1 MQITDLLKRESV
13 ELNGSAASKKD
24 VLEQVIALMVKQ
36 GNIADPAEYTRKVFA
51 REEEGSTG
59 VGEGVAI
66 PHAKT
71 PAVTRPGLAF
81 LRCLDGVEF
90 DSLDGQPAK
99 LFFLIAA
106 PDTEDNVHLEVLSR
120 LSTLLMDPDFIDALL
135 AVQDVDALY
144 ALIAKAEAEKFPEE
158 KAEPEAPAASPEAA
172 PDESPAPETPAL
184 QILAVTACPTGIAHT
199 YMAAESLEQ
208 HAKKRGISIKVETN
222 GQSGVKH
229 ALTAEEIAAAQG
241 IIVAADKYV
250 PMNRFKGKRVV
261 IVKVADGIN
270 KADELLDRALSGTAP
285 VFEGE
290 TGGPE
295 AEGTQEESGARRV
308 YKHLMNG
315 VSHMLPFVIGGGIL
329 IALAFLFDMGAAGTA
344 QFGSSTPLAAF
355 FKQVG
360 GLAFSFMMPM
370 LAGFIAASIADR
382 PGLLVGFVAGAMA
395 STGGSGFFGALAG
408 GFVAGYLIL
417 ALKKCLGFLPES
429 LENIKP
435 ILLYPVLGLIIMG
448 GLMVLAIN
456 PVMGLVNTW
465 VNGTL
470 SAMSGS
476 SKILMGLI
484 LGGMM
489 SIDFGGPLNKAAYV
503 FGTASLAGA
512 NGAAVSSPF
521 MASVMVGGMV
531 PPLAIAVACLLFPK
545 KFTEKER
552 SGAVSNFI
560 MGLSFITEGAIP
572 FAAEDPVRVIPAC
585 AIGAALAGALSMFFG
600 CTLPTPHGG
609 IFVLGVVQNWPM
621 YLVSLAAGTAAG
633 AVLLG
638 FLKKNV

>member
-13 ELNGSAASKKD
+13 ELDGSAADKKD
-24 VLEQVIALMVKQ
+24 ALEKLVALMVKQ
-36 GNIADPAEYTRKVFA
+36 GNIADAEEYKKKVFA
-51 REEEGSTG
+51 REEDGSTG

-71 PAVTRPGLAF
+71 AAVTRPGLAF
-81 LRCLDGVEF
+81 MRCRDGVEF

-106 PDTEDNVHLEVLSR
+106 PDTRDNVHLDVLSR
-120 LSTLLMDPDFIDALL
+120 LSTLLMDPDFIDGLM
-135 AVQDVDALY
+135 AVDSVDGLY
-144 ALIAKAEAEKFPEE
+144 DLIAGAEKEKFPEE
-158 KAEPEAPAASPEAA
+158 ETEK
-172 PDESPAPETPAL
+172 ETPAGGEEVKP
-184 QILAVTACPTGIAHT
+184 QGYQVLAVTACPTGIAHT

-208 HAKKRGISIKVETN
+208 HAARRGISIKVETN
-222 GQSGVKH
+222 GQSGVKN
-229 ALTAEEIAAAQG
+229 ALTAEDIAGATG

-270 KADELLDRALSGTAP
+270 KADQLLDEALSGTAP

-290 TGGPE
+290 EGGTSAPE
-295 AEGTQEESGARRV
+295 REAAEESQARKA

-344 QFGSSTPLAAF
+344 KFGSSTPLAKF
-355 FKQVG
+355 FKDVG

-395 STGGSGFFGALAG
+395 AGGGSGFFGALVG
-408 GFVAGYLIL
+408 GFAAGYLIL
-417 ALKKCLGFLPES
+417 GVKKALGFLPDS
-429 LENIKP
+429 LENLKP
-435 ILLYPVLGLIIMG
+435 ILLYPVLGLMIMG
-448 GLMVLAIN
+448 ALMVLVIN
-456 PVMGLVNTW
+456 PVMGAVNQW
-465 VNGTL
+465 VNGGLT
-470 SAMSGS
+470 SMSGG
-476 SKILMGLI
+476 SKVLLGLV

-512 NGAAVSSPF
+512 DGQAVSSPF
-521 MASVMVGGMV
+521 MASVMIGGMV
-531 PPLAIAVACLLFPK
+531 PPLAIAVACRMFPK
-545 KFTEKER
+545 KFTEQQR
-552 SGAVSNFI
+552 NSSLTNFV

-572 FAAEDPVRVIPAC
+572 FAAEDPSRVIPAC
-585 AIGAALAGALSMFFG
+585 CIGAAVAGALSMVFG
-600 CTLPTPHGG
+600 CTIPAPHGG
-609 IFVLGVVQNWPM
+609 IFVFGVVHNWPM
-621 YLVSLAAGTAAG
+621 YLVSLAVGTGVG

-638 FLKKNV
+638 VLKKNK

>member
-13 ELNGSAASKKD
+13 ELNGSATDKKD
-24 VLEQVIALMVKQ
+24 ALEKMVALMVKQ
-36 GNIADPAEYTRKVFA
+36 GNIADPEEYKKRVFA

-71 PAVTRPGLAF
+71 AAVTKPGLAF
-81 LRCLDGVEF
+81 MRVKDGVEF

-106 PDTEDNVHLEVLSR
+106 PDTKDNVHLDVLSR
-120 LSTLLMDPDFIDALL
+120 LSTLLMDPDFIDGLM
-135 AVQDVDALY
+135 AVDSVDGLY
-144 ALIAKAEAEKFPEE
+144 DLIAKAEKEKFPDEE
-158 KAEPEAPAASPEAA
+158 AKEEAPAAEEAKPEGY
-172 PDESPAPETPAL
+172 
-184 QILAVTACPTGIAHT
+184 QVLAVTACPTGIAHT

-208 HAKKRGISIKVETN
+208 HAAKRGISIKVETN
-222 GQSGVKH
+222 GQSGVKN
-229 ALTAEEIAAAQG
+229 ALTADDIANATG

-270 KADELLDRALSGTAP
+270 KADQLLDEALSGHAP

-290 TGGPE
+290 QGGAAAAGAE
-295 AEGTQEESGARRV
+295 AAAAEESQARKA

-344 QFGSSTPLAAF
+344 NFGSSTPLAKF
-355 FKQVG
+355 FKDVG

-395 STGGSGFFGALAG
+395 ASGGSGFFGALVG
-408 GFVAGYLIL
+408 GFAAGYLIL
-417 ALKKCLGFLPES
+417 VLKKFLSFLPDS
-429 LENIKP
+429 LENLKP
-435 ILLYPVLGLIIMG
+435 ILLYPVLGLMIMG
-448 GLMVLAIN
+448 TLMVLVIN
-456 PVMGLVNTW
+456 PVMGAVNQW
-465 VNGTL
+465 VNGGLT
-470 SAMSGS
+470 SMSGG
-476 SKILMGLI
+476 SKVLLGLV

-512 NGAAVSSPF
+512 DGQAVSSPF
-521 MASVMVGGMV
+521 MASVMIGGMV
-531 PPLAIAVACLLFPK
+531 PPLAIAVACRLFPK
-545 KFTEKER
+545 KFTEQER
-552 SGAVSNFI
+552 SSSLTNFV

-572 FAAEDPVRVIPAC
+572 FAAEDPSRVIPAC
-585 AIGAALAGALSMFFG
+585 CIGAAVAGALSMVFG
-600 CTLPTPHGG
+600 CTIPAPHGG
-609 IFVLGVVQNWPM
+609 IFVFGVVHNWPM
-621 YLVSLAAGTAAG
+621 YLVSLAVGTGVG

-638 FLKKNV
+638 VLKKNK

>member
-13 ELNGSAASKKD
+13 ELDGSAADKKD
-24 VLEQVIALMVKQ
+24 ALEKLVALMVKQ
-36 GNIADPAEYTRKVFA
+36 GNIADAEEYKKKVFA

-71 PAVTRPGLAF
+71 AAVTRPGLAF
-81 LRCLDGVEF
+81 MRCRDGVEF

-106 PDTEDNVHLEVLSR
+106 PDTRDNVHLDVLSR
-120 LSTLLMDPDFIDALL
+120 LSTLLMDPDFIDGLM
-135 AVQDVDALY
+135 AVDSVDGLY
-144 ALIAKAEAEKFPEE
+144 DLIAGAEKEKFPEE
-158 KAEPEAPAASPEAA
+158 ETEK
-172 PDESPAPETPAL
+172 ETPAGGEEVKP
-184 QILAVTACPTGIAHT
+184 QGYQVLAVTACPTGIAHT

-208 HAKKRGISIKVETN
+208 HAARRGISIKVETN
-222 GQSGVKH
+222 GQSGVKN
-229 ALTAEEIAAAQG
+229 ALTAEDIAGATG

-261 IVKVADGIN
+261 IVQVADGIN
-270 KADELLDRALSGTAP
+270 KAEQLLDEALSGTAP

-290 TGGPE
+290 EGGTSAPE
-295 AEGTQEESGARRV
+295 REAAEESQARKA

-344 QFGSSTPLAAF
+344 KFGSSTPLAKF
-355 FKQVG
+355 FKDVG

-395 STGGSGFFGALAG
+395 AGGGSGFFGALVG
-408 GFVAGYLIL
+408 GFAAGYLIL
-417 ALKKCLGFLPES
+417 GVKKALGFLPDS
-429 LENIKP
+429 LENLKP
-435 ILLYPVLGLIIMG
+435 ILLYPVLGLMIMG
-448 GLMVLAIN
+448 ALMVLVIN
-456 PVMGLVNTW
+456 PVMGAVNQW
-465 VNGTL
+465 VNGGLT
-470 SAMSGS
+470 SMSGG
-476 SKILMGLI
+476 SKVLLGLV

-512 NGAAVSSPF
+512 DGQAVSSPF
-521 MASVMVGGMV
+521 MASVMIGGMV
-531 PPLAIAVACLLFPK
+531 PPLAIAVACRMFPK
-545 KFTEKER
+545 KFTEQQR
-552 SGAVSNFI
+552 NSSLTNFV

-572 FAAEDPVRVIPAC
+572 FAAEDPSRVIPAC
-585 AIGAALAGALSMFFG
+585 CIGAAVAGALSMVFG
-600 CTLPTPHGG
+600 CTIPAPHGG
-609 IFVLGVVQNWPM
+609 IFVFGVVHNWPM
-621 YLVSLAAGTAAG
+621 YLVSLAVGTGVG

-638 FLKKNV
+638 VLKKNK